1 MRKLVIASF
10 ILAFGV
16 SFSLDMSDSKPIQ
29 SPAQKQHADHLNKLV
44 GIYSK
49 EDHTSKVSA
58 LITFE
63 NQDNYNIFY
72 CKQNNWCEVVDKN
85 NGDTGWINLDKLKQT
100 KEKFTKYMHK
110 QNTIKGL
117 EEYTKVQYQKIAQ
130 LHAIM
135 MQMQH
140 DFAYALEQQQAQINQ
155 LKQAY
160 LLSIV

>member
-1 MRKLVIASF
+1 MRKLVLAGF
-10 ILAFGV
+10 MLAFGV
-16 SFSLDMSDSKPIQ
+16 SFSLDMSDSKPVQ
-29 SPAQKQHADHLNKLV
+29 SPAQKQDADHLHKLV

-63 NQDNYNIFY
+63 NQNNYNIFY
-72 CKQNNWCEVVDKN
+72 CKQN
-85 NGDTGWINLDKLKQT
+85 
-100 KEKFTKYMHK
+100 
-110 QNTIKGL
+110 TIKWL
-117 EEYTKVQYQKIAQ
+117 EEYTKVQDQKIAQ
-130 LHAIM
+130 LHAMM

-140 DFAYALEQQQAQINQ
+140 DFAYALEQQLAKINQ

>member
-1 MRKLVIASF
+1 MRKLVLTGF

-16 SFSLDMSDSKPIQ
+16 SFSLDMSDSKLVQ
-29 SPAQKQHADHLNKLV
+29 SPAQKQDAGHLHKLV

-49 EDHTSKVSA
+49 EDHTSKVSV

-72 CKQNNWCEVVDKN
+72 CKQN
-85 NGDTGWINLDKLKQT
+85 
-100 KEKFTKYMHK
+100 
-110 QNTIKGL
+110 TIKGL
-117 EEYTKVQYQKIAQ
+117 EEYTKVQDQKIAQ
-130 LHAIM
+130 LHAMM
-135 MQMQH
+135 MQMQQ

>member
-1 MRKLVIASF
+1 MRKLVLTGF

-16 SFSLDMSDSKPIQ
+16 SYSLAMSDSKPVQ
-29 SPAQKQHADHLNKLV
+29 SPAQKQDADNSHKLV

-49 EDHTSKVSA
+49 EDQNSKVSA
-58 LITFE
+58 QITFE
-63 NQDNYNIFY
+63 NQNNYNIFY

-85 NGDTGWINLDKLKQT
+85 NGDTGWISLDKLKQT
-100 KEKFTKYMHK
+100 QEKFVKYMHK

-117 EEYTKVQYQKIAQ
+117 EEYTKVQNQKIAQ
-130 LHAIM
+130 LHAMM
-135 MQMQH
+135 MQMQQ